1 MSQYKTQYKT
11 QYKRAGA
18 IILNHT
24 LDKCLMVFQKSS
36 SYWGIPKGSKL
47 EKNEDNFICMIR
59 EVKEEVGL
67 DLNHIKFEILEKVS
81 VHSESC
87 IYIIKIFL
95 DPLPICSPPF
105 EEGNENHEIEKIEW
119 VTLEDAYF
127 RQNNSI
133 TRNALYKL
141 KKCLSKKNYKTS
153 FDNYNLIIN
162 ESKLY

>member
-1 MSQYKTQYKT
+1 MIKK

-24 LDKCLMVFQKSS
+24 LNKCLMVFQKSS

-47 EKNEDNFICMIR
+47 DMNEDNFICMVR

-67 DLNHIKFEILEKVS
+67 DLNHINFEILGNVT
-81 VHSESC
+81 VHSETF

-105 EEGNENHEIEKIEW
+105 EEGNENNEIEKIEW
-119 VTLEDAYF
+119 VKLEEAYS
-127 RQNNSI
+127 RHNNSI

-141 KKCLSKKNYKTS
+141 NKCLTKKN
-153 FDNYNLIIN
+153 
-162 ESKLY
+162 